1 MDCLEGS
8 DHYGREQLDLTNV
21 HLSSLVELTSAAE
34 KKKIKMETMHELI
47 PFAKEMLSQKPNRK
61 MVKLYMLGSVL
72 AFFGVVIG
80 LVEAVCSPFTS
91 EGRLEEEEEQK
102 PAPTREQTRPQ
113 KQEDLILEKSKKPAG
128 MQRALVTRQHAS

>member
-1 MDCLEGS
+1 
-8 DHYGREQLDLTNV
+8 
-21 HLSSLVELTSAAE
+21 
-34 KKKIKMETMHELI
+34 METMHELI

-80 LVEAVCSPFTS
+80 LVETVCSPFTS
-91 EGRLEEEEEQK
+91 EGRLEEEEEEKK
-102 PAPTREQTRPQ
+102 PAPTREQMLPQ
-113 KQEDLILEKSKKPAG
+113 KQEDVILEKSKKAAV

>member
-1 MDCLEGS
+1 
-8 DHYGREQLDLTNV
+8 
-21 HLSSLVELTSAAE
+21 
-34 KKKIKMETMHELI
+34 METMHELI

-91 EGRLEEEEEQK
+91 EGRLEEEERK
-102 PAPTREQTRPQ
+102 PAPTREQTHAQ
-113 KQEDLILEKSKKPAG
+113 KQEDLILEKSTKPAA
-128 MQRALVTRQHAS
+128 QRGLVTRQHAS

>member
-1 MDCLEGS
+1 
-8 DHYGREQLDLTNV
+8 
-21 HLSSLVELTSAAE
+21 
-34 KKKIKMETMHELI
+34 METMHELI

-80 LVEAVCSPFTS
+80 LVETVCSPFTS
-91 EGRLEEEEEQK
+91 EGRLEEEEEKQR
-102 PAPTREQTRPQ
+102 APRQEKTLPQ
-113 KQEDLILEKSKKPAG
+113 KQEDLILEKSKKPGA

>member
-1 MDCLEGS
+1 
-8 DHYGREQLDLTNV
+8 
-21 HLSSLVELTSAAE
+21 
-34 KKKIKMETMHELI
+34 METMHELI

-80 LVEAVCSPFTS
+80 LVETVCSPFTS
-91 EGRLEEEEEQK
+91 HLS
-102 PAPTREQTRPQ
+102 
-113 KQEDLILEKSKKPAG
+113 LEKSKKPVA